1 MLVSPHK
8 ISTIV
13 RVSLMTAGLA
23 GCTGAP
29 RLERTAL
36 GCDERLP
43 ALCATFGAD
52 AQCTCASRNE
62 LERFLAGFGG
72 AAWPGAI
79 D

>member
-1 MLVSPHK
+1 MLASEHQ

-13 RVSLMTAGLA
+13 RFSLVAAGLA

-29 RLERTAL
+29 RLERATL
-36 GCDERLP
+36 ECDERLP
-43 ALCATFGAD
+43 ALCATFGTD
-52 AQCTCASRNE
+52 THCTCASRND
-62 LERFLAGFGG
+62 LERFLAGFGA